1 MKIKFK
7 SLMALAALA
16 CAILALSCSA
26 DDGGVYEDDRV
37 VRVLRLNAQ
46 PWDVTPN
53 QLITVRQLAT
63 QRYSTDIYR
72 FEMVYGCQPV
82 VRAKD
87 GRAGGVVTDLNQ
99 IASRSYSPEVYEFYL
114 IGCKR

>member
-7 SLMALAALA
+7 SLVALAVLA
-16 CAILALSCSA
+16 FAILALSCSA
-26 DDGGVYEDDRV
+26 DDGGIYEDDRV

-63 QRYSTDIYR
+63 QRYSTSIYR

-87 GRAGGVVTDLNQ
+87 GQAGGVVTDLNQ

>member
-1 MKIKFK
+1 MKTGKTII
-7 SLMALAALA
+7 ALAVLA
-16 CAILALSCSA
+16 SVILAFSCTTP
-26 DDGGVYEDDRV
+26 DDSLYEDDRV

-53 QLITVRQLAT
+53 QLITVKQLAT

-72 FEMVYGCQPV
+72 FEMINGCQAV

-87 GRAGGVVTDLNQ
+87 GQAGGVVTDLNQ
-99 IASRSYSPEVYEFYL
+99 IARQAYSPSVYEFL
-114 IGCKR
+114 ILCQ

>member
-1 MKIKFK
+1 MKTGKTII
-7 SLMALAALA
+7 ALAVLA
-16 CAILALSCSA
+16 SVILAFSCTTP
-26 DDGGVYEDDRV
+26 DDSIYEDDRV

-46 PWDVTPN
+46 SWDVTPN
-53 QLITVRQLAT
+53 QLITVKQLAT

-72 FEMVYGCQPV
+72 FEMINGCQPV

-87 GRAGGVVTDLNQ
+87 GQGGAVVTDLNQ
-99 IASRSYSPEVYEFYL
+99 IASMSYNPEVYEFLL